1 MDKAY
6 RRNDVDLWRVE
17 ASVQISYVAIPL
29 CKIFP
34 IPIAAETSYRFLKN
48 KYYKQWHERYY
59 PDIEVT

>member
-6 RRNDVDLWRVE
+6 RRKDVDLWRLE

-34 IPIAAETSYRFLKN
+34 IPIAAETSCRFLKN
-48 KYYKQWHERYY
+48 KYCSNGMTGTT
-59 PDIEVT
+59 PDIKVT